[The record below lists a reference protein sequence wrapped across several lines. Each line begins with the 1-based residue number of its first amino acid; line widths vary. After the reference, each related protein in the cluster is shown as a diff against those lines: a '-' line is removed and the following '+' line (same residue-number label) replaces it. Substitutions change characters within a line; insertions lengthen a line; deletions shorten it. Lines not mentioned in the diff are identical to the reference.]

1 MTLAGGAMRIRTAVD
16 IGALIRDRRT
26 RLGLKQQDLADKA
39 GVSRQWLIEVEKGKP
54 RAELGLVLRTLDELG
69 ISLATGYIPRP
80 EDRKRSQAID
90 IDRIVNAAR
99 EKRK

>member
-1 MTLAGGAMRIRTAVD
+1 MRIKTAVD

-26 RLGLKQQDLADKA
+26 RLGLKQQDLADKV

-54 RAELGLVLRTLDELG
+54 RAELSLVLRTIADLG
-69 ISLATGYIPRP
+69 ISLMTGDIPKP
-80 EDRKRSQAID
+80 EDRKRSPKID
-90 IDRIVNAAR
+90 IDQIVDAAR

>member
-1 MTLAGGAMRIRTAVD
+1 MRIRTAVD

-69 ISLATGYIPRP
+69 ISLATGDIPRP
-80 EDRKRSQAID
+80 EDRRRSQAID
-90 IDRIVNAAR
+90 IDRIANAAR
-99 EKRK
+99 KKRK